1 MIYQID
7 AKGRQCPIPVV
18 ETKKALAGAAEGDVV
33 ETLVDNEI
41 AVQNLEKM
49 AAQKGLV
56 YSHTQ
61 EGPGCW
67 RVRITAGGAAG
78 ANGTVLPA
86 GNGGANGPDSSAGLS
101 NAGSV
106 DADAAA
112 GNGSAAGTGAAGT
125 VTGGA
130 VDGNAGAPGGKGT
143 VVVISADH
151 MGEGDEGLGRL
162 LVKSFL
168 YALTS
173 RDELPETLILYNGGA
188 KLSVEGAETL
198 EDLKVLEAG
207 GVEILTCGTCL
218 NHYGLTEK
226 LRVGSVSNMYAIC
239 EKLMTAAKVV
249 KI

>member
-1 MIYQID
+1 M
-7 AKGRQCPIPVV
+7 
-18 ETKKALAGAAEGDVV
+18 
-33 ETLVDNEI
+33 
-41 AVQNLEKM
+41 
-49 AAQKGLV
+49 
-56 YSHTQ
+56 
-61 EGPGCW
+61 
-67 RVRITAGGAAG
+67 
-78 ANGTVLPA
+78 
-86 GNGGANGPDSSAGLS
+86 GGANGPDSSAGLS

-106 DADAAA
+106 DAAAAA